1 MTELDRNTQH
11 SKEPQ
16 MARNIPLPDGGRL
29 DLDQEIDGHL
39 LDRTPT

>member
-1 MTELDRNTQH
+1 
-11 SKEPQ
+11 
-16 MARNIPLPDGGRL
+16 MARYVTLPDGSRL